1 MLCKRH
7 FIAKA
12 IPSCAANRSGPD
24 GRSTDRRQPRR
35 GATQPEMEG
44 RPRPDP
50 RGVRAGAVQD
60 VTGLLCHLS
69 FSHHR
74 RCPYRITRGA
84 AADAKTLTCEKQA
97 GDDSGLAGSD
107 TGRGSSRGRP
117 LETHKGNTAKLR
129 KVLILGQLRPGQRR
143 PFR

>member
-1 MLCKRH
+1 MAEALTGASR
-7 FIAKA
+7 
-12 IPSCAANRSGPD
+12 AAVQRNLKWKE
-24 GRSTDRRQPRR
+24 DRGLIREVTGQ
-35 GATQPEMEG
+35 
-44 RPRPDP
+44 
-50 RGVRAGAVQD
+50 GAVQD
-60 VTGLLCHLS
+60 VTGLPCHLS

-97 GDDSGLAGSD
+97 GDDLGLAGSD

-129 KVLILGQLRPGQRR
+129 KVLILGQLRPGQRQ